1 MEQIPK
7 IKSVKTGD
15 KRQLM
20 VTFECGTEKLYDC
33 SRVLTRPE
41 FQLLKT
47 PAFFNSVRV
56 DPGGYGISWNDD
68 VDISEYE
75 LWTNGKTVTGGTSPD
90 MSVSLTRSSFNA
102 SSRLTIG
109 TVWKVSRKVCSFSQ
123 CRAPI
128 R

>member
-15 KRQLM
+15 KRQLR
-20 VTFECGTEKLYDC
+20 VTFECSTEKLYDC
-33 SRVLTRPE
+33 SRLLTRPE

-47 PAFFNSVRV
+47 PAFFNSVQV

-75 LWTNGKTVTGGTSPD
+75 LWTNGKTVKAATSTD
-90 MSVSLTRSSFNA
+90 LSVSFTRSSFST
-102 SSRLTIG
+102 SSRLI
-109 TVWKVSRKVCSFSQ
+109 
-123 CRAPI
+123 
-128 R
+128 